1 MNRWMMRYGAS
12 QQEGSAHFRVWAP
25 KIVDMAVKISG
36 RLFPMYRQ
44 GEDFEADIPDVEPEI
59 DYLFVLDENTERPD
73 PVSRWQPFG
82 VHGPSRI
89 VDPSAYAWSDGD
101 WTGLALHD
109 YIIYELHTGTFT
121 TEGTFEAII
130 SKLPY

>member
-1 MNRWMMRYGAS
+1 MQPWQTCFSAAVTTDFRIRPKLRTMNRWMMTYGAS

-36 RLFPMYRQ
+36 RLFPMDRQ

-73 PVSRWQPFG
+73 PVSRWQPLR
-82 VHGPSRI
+82 VHPPS
-89 VDPSAYAWSDGD
+89 
-101 WTGLALHD
+101 
-109 YIIYELHTGTFT
+109 T
-121 TEGTFEAII
+121 TLT
-130 SKLPY
+130 PT